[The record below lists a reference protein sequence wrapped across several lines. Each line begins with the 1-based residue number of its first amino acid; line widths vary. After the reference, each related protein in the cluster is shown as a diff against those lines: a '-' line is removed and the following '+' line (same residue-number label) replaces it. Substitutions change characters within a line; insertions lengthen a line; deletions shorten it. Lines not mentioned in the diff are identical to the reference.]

1 MKRIVTALMPSLV
14 SRCFSLFLPRLRI
27 LAKGKRSQN
36 CLRFGIGGPSL
47 YFYPLLSRS
56 IIFFTVF
63 TNLPLARK
71 KKNSGEAICRRQQR
85 VLSRSGARLQIL
97 SLIAR
102 LCHVINSICCLCY
115 LVLTWI
121 KQANLNLEMTCHTF
135 FHVIG
140 LLRNLVPKEQSWYY
154 KPNMIGWHRNLVPK
168 DLMKNVFEIWMA
180 HSETK
185 IPLMSSTFWNGDVH
199 KSKQSPPAML
209 LLR

>member
-1 MKRIVTALMPSLV
+1 MNQLFYNVAGEILHPKSDTNNGQHYLRSVCSVKRIVTALMPSLV

-115 LVLTWI
+115 LVLT
-121 KQANLNLEMTCHTF
+121 
-135 FHVIG
+135 
-140 LLRNLVPKEQSWYY
+140 
-154 KPNMIGWHRNLVPK
+154 
-168 DLMKNVFEIWMA
+168 
-180 HSETK
+180 
-185 IPLMSSTFWNGDVH
+185 
-199 KSKQSPPAML
+199 
-209 LLR
+209 